1 MAAAETARRAGGG
14 VETLVSPPPFGEPVE
29 VEPGIVWLRMPLP
42 FALDHVNLWLLE
54 DGDGRWTAV
63 DAGYA
68 DERSRALWEGVFAGL
83 LGGRAPERVLATHF
97 HPDHLGLAGWLVERA
112 GGAPLL
118 MSRTEWLTGRMLAL
132 DTSEAFLEAGDAY
145 WREAGMPEEA
155 VRRARERGN
164 AYRRGVV
171 VPPAR
176 VERVAAGDEL
186 VLAGSR
192 WRVIVGE
199 GHAPEQVT
207 LYSAERGLLIAAD
220 QILPRIS
227 PVVGVWASTPEPDP
241 LGDFLSSLERY
252 RGLPE
257 DTRVLPSHDAP
268 FRGLHGRLDALAG
281 HHARR
286 LDVVRGICS
295 GDGESATAAEVMR
308 ALFPKALD
316 PHQAGFALAETL
328 AHLEHLRR
336 IGELERVAPS
346 GQARVVARYRRR

>member
-1 MAAAETARRAGGG
+1 
-14 VETLVSPPPFGEPVE
+14 
-29 VEPGIVWLRMPLP
+29 
-42 FALDHVNLWLLE
+42 
-54 DGDGRWTAV
+54 
-63 DAGYA
+63 
-68 DERSRALWEGVFAGL
+68 
-83 LGGRAPERVLATHF
+83 
-97 HPDHLGLAGWLVERA
+97 
-112 GGAPLL
+112 
-118 MSRTEWLTGRMLAL
+118 
-132 DTSEAFLEAGDAY
+132 
-145 WREAGMPEEA
+145 
-155 VRRARERGN
+155 
-164 AYRRGVV
+164 
-171 VPPAR
+171 
-176 VERVAAGDEL
+176 
-186 VLAGSR
+186 
-192 WRVIVGE
+192 VIVGE

-241 LGDFLSSLERY
+241 LGDFLGSLERY
-252 RGLPE
+252 RDLPE